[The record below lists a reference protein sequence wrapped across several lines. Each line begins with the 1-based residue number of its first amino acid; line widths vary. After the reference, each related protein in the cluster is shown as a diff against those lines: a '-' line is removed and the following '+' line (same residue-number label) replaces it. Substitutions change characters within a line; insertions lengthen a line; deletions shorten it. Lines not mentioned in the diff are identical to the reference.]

1 VEVPEGEDGEEQVSK
16 DSSEEMQDED
26 GFVWGKGED
35 DRLLSL
41 VLQEG
46 ITNWSRLGSEIG
58 CAEAQARTRWQES
71 IYNSIKLDDKVG
83 GFHKYS
89 NEEDSILS
97 LGYRNGLSWAEI
109 MVFLPGR
116 TEFSIE
122 ARWRRLLRP

>member
-1 VEVPEGEDGEEQVSK
+1 MEASQGEDAEEEASE
-16 DSSEEMQDED
+16 DSSEEMQDGD
-26 GFVWGKGED
+26 GFAWGKAED

-58 CAEAQARTRWQES
+58 CTEAQARTRWQES

-89 NEEDSILS
+89 S
-97 LGYRNGLSWAEI
+97 
-109 MVFLPGR
+109 
-116 TEFSIE
+116 
-122 ARWRRLLRP
+122 